1 MMAANGWY
9 IYNGLEAVPPGV
21 TRVRI
26 HESVTVIPA
35 RAFEGNCNI
44 EELECHDLV
53 KTVERSAFYNC
64 TSLRKVIMPV
74 VEVVEDCAFGDCKA
88 LTVVECDK
96 LERIGGGAFS
106 WCKSLT
112 SINLPS
118 AKIVE
123 YIAFCDCHALAKVKF
138 GDKLERII
146 RGAFRN
152 CTSLEQITIPLK
164 DGMNIADNTFQR
176 CENLKHVDL
185 VEGAVLRDT
194 VDALL
199 LDEWRN
205 DMTDKLDVINQSLPT
220 TPAGDHFYDEGEKA
234 RAIRMW
240 ISSVLFKIIHYKAQ
254 HRSLLNEVA
263 TLQQDFPQDIMLKNI
278 LPFLKLPSHSFE
290 GENNEGGGERQSHQ
304 RFIRRRFR

>member
-26 HESVTVIPA
+26 DESLTVIPA
-35 RAFEGNCNI
+35 LAFEGNCNI

-64 TSLRKVIMPV
+64 PSLRLVIMPG

-123 YIAFCDCHALAKVKF
+123 YIAFCDCHALTNIKF
-138 GDKLERII
+138 GDKLESII
-146 RGAFRN
+146 RGG
-152 CTSLEQITIPLK
+152 IP
-164 DGMNIADNTFQR
+164 
-176 CENLKHVDL
+176 
-185 VEGAVLRDT
+185 
-194 VDALL
+194 
-199 LDEWRN
+199 
-205 DMTDKLDVINQSLPT
+205 
-220 TPAGDHFYDEGEKA
+220 
-234 RAIRMW
+234 
-240 ISSVLFKIIHYKAQ
+240 
-254 HRSLLNEVA
+254 
-263 TLQQDFPQDIMLKNI
+263 
-278 LPFLKLPSHSFE
+278 
-290 GENNEGGGERQSHQ
+290 
-304 RFIRRRFR
+304 